1 MSISTL
7 VLHSEV
13 YNLWLTGVQMMI
25 EGSVLTYIG
34 IEMARSKSDCTA
46 SGSNNDFKLG
56 YLHSADFVTV

>member
-1 MSISTL
+1 
-7 VLHSEV
+7 
-13 YNLWLTGVQMMI
+13 MMI

-56 YLHSADFVTV
+56 YLHGADFVTG